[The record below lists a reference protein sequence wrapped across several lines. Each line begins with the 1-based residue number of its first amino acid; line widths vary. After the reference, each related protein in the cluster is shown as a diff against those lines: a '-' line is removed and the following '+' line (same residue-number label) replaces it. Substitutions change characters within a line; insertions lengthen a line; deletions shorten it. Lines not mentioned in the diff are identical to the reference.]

1 VPVEVALLFTG
12 VRETLRR
19 RLVAEVAAQVE
30 VAAEPETETESE
42 SSDGEVFE
50 ALTCAGSTP
59 GGSGC
64 RGWRRRGSC
73 SSWGCGTCGLGA
85 SGTGGTGGTGGMKKD
100 RRWSRTGRGM
110 S

>member
-19 RLVAEVAAQVE
+19 RLEAE
-30 VAAEPETETESE
+30 AEAEDETETRAKTNERAPV
-42 SSDGEVFE
+42 SDGEVFE